1 MHHRNGG
8 YAQGY
13 NNGYSDG
20 YRNGRYERSDYGSAA
35 YYDRVE
41 EMAYDTSIYYGRR
54 LVNPRSRHTTT
65 PGFGRASAF
74 VTCSEAGAPYYLT
87 LFTRISCMPLRG
99 TKIGRVLRQRRD
111 DAAIAWTFFRQWLKA
126 PLTTAAVSPS
136 SRELAA
142 EMLSQLPEGAAKV
155 IELGG
160 GTGVFT
166 EALLTRG
173 IAPENLLVFELN
185 ESLHLHL
192 TQRFPSTRIVCA
204 DALST
209 ARVVEREK
217 FAQPGEVDAI
227 VSGLGLL
234 SMSQELQ
241 HGILRGGI
249 QRARAARSLHPVH
262 LRADQSGEARCH
274 A

>member
-1 MHHRNGG
+1 
-8 YAQGY
+8 
-13 NNGYSDG
+13 
-20 YRNGRYERSDYGSAA
+20 
-35 YYDRVE
+35 
-41 EMAYDTSIYYGRR
+41 
-54 LVNPRSRHTTT
+54 
-65 PGFGRASAF
+65 
-74 VTCSEAGAPYYLT
+74 
-87 LFTRISCMPLRG
+87 MPLRG

-241 HGILRGGI
+241 HGILEAAFSVLAPHGRFIQFTYGPTNPVKRDVMRDLHLSAKRTGFTVWNVPPAAVYVITRSRSRGI
-249 QRARAARSLHPVH
+249 RPTRAK
-262 LRADQSGEARCH
+262 
-274 A
+274 

>member
-1 MHHRNGG
+1 
-8 YAQGY
+8 
-13 NNGYSDG
+13 
-20 YRNGRYERSDYGSAA
+20 
-35 YYDRVE
+35 
-41 EMAYDTSIYYGRR
+41 
-54 LVNPRSRHTTT
+54 
-65 PGFGRASAF
+65 
-74 VTCSEAGAPYYLT
+74 
-87 LFTRISCMPLRG
+87 MPLRG

-136 SRELAA
+136 SKELAA
-142 EMLSQLPEGAAKV
+142 EMLSQLPDGARKV

-160 GTGVFT
+160 DTGVFT
-166 EALLTRG
+166 EALLARG
-173 IAPENLLVFELN
+173 VAPENLLVFELN

-192 TQRFPSTRIVCA
+192 TQRFPGTKVVCA

-217 FAQPGEVDAI
+217 FAAPGEIDAV

-241 HGILRGGI
+241 QGILEAAFSVLSPHGRFIQFTYGPTNPVKRDVMRDLHLSARRTGFTVWNVPPASVYVITRSKSRGI
-249 QRARAARSLHPVH
+249 KPTRAK
-262 LRADQSGEARCH
+262 
-274 A
+274 